1 MNWVNIRDML
11 AGARQKYLTTIGET
25 ALSPS
30 LSMLYN
36 TMRVSLAAFSI
47 AWFFVAVDIRLSPT
61 EIHILIVCPQ
71 SLVGEGLRL
80 LIEQDEDLR
89 VSELV
94 MNMLGAAE
102 TLRHN
107 EPDVVIIVDEWV
119 GSDCVALVQCLKS
132 IKPRVPLMVI
142 ARDLSPAQVQAILT
156 TGANGYLPLNA
167 DPGDLRRAV
176 YAVSRGE
183 LTLHRTIA
191 TGFLDY
197 LANADVDH
205 SHPSFNEL
213 SPREQE
219 VLAFLVQ
226 GMSDQEIA
234 QALFLSVRTIQSHLN
249 HLYAKLNIHTRTEAA
264 VVALRAGWFPPSLN
278 QK

>member
-1 MNWVNIRDML
+1 M
-11 AGARQKYLTTIGET
+11 IGEL
-25 ALSPS
+25 AL
-30 LSMLYN
+30 LYDRAILYN
-36 TMRVSLAAFSI
+36 TIRVALGSFLIGGFLISP
-47 AWFFVAVDIRLSPT
+47 DGRLSPRV
-61 EIHILIVCPQ
+61 IRILIVSPLA
-71 SLVGEGLRL
+71 LVGEGLRL

-94 MNMLGAAE
+94 KNMLEAAE

-107 EPDVVIIVDEWV
+107 ELDVVTIFDDWV

-132 IKPRVPLMVI
+132 INPRVPLLVI
-142 ARDLSPAQVQAILT
+142 SRDLSPPQVQSILT
-156 TGANGYLPLNA
+156 AGANGYLPLNA
-167 DPGDLRRAV
+167 DPGDLRRMV

-191 TGFLDY
+191 RGFLDY
-197 LANADVDH
+197 LANADAEH
-205 SHPSFNEL
+205 SHPRFNEL

-219 VLAFLVQ
+219 VLALLVQ

-249 HLYAKLNIHTRTEAA
+249 HLYEKLNVHTRTEAA
-264 VVALRAGWFPPSLN
+264 VVALRAGWFPPSLD